1 MKSYASAL
9 LIGGVVLVGSL
20 ITGCA
25 KTTDPARVQCGND
38 YSCLSDMA
46 FKYRQQAEQLSTL
59 AQRYEIEAAA
69 MNGENGEAAKQR
81 RDRAQ
86 AYWSEA
92 KQADELAHEYRRQL
106 PHNMMSY

>member
-1 MKSYASAL
+1 MKSYASII
-9 LIGGVVLVGSL
+9 LIGGVMLVGSL

-46 FKYRQQAEQLSTL
+46 FKYRQQAAQLSTL

-69 MNGENGEAAKQR
+69 MTGENAQAAKQR
-81 RDRAQ
+81 REQAQ

-92 KQADELAHEYRRQL
+92 QQADDLAHEYRRQL
-106 PHNMMSY
+106 PHNVTSY